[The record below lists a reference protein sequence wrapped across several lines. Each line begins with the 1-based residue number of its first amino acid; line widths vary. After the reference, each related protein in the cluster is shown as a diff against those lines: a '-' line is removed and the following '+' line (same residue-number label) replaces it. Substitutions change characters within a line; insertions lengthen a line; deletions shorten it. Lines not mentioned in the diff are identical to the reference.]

1 VQAAG
6 HSRADVHAR
15 ERVRPRSAIT
25 TTVQAGLIADEQ
37 LRTRLS
43 ANLSAF
49 SPQAVR
55 DPALRRAAV
64 ALVITP
70 GEDRSARFVITRRA
84 AGLRAHAGQWALPGG
99 RLEPE
104 EDATD
109 AALRELHEEVGLS
122 LQRTHAL
129 GRLDDYATRS
139 GFAITPVVFFNEAR
153 ASFRADPNEV
163 AAVYEVPLG
172 ALGRPAAP
180 RFSRIA
186 ESERPVI
193 QLPIEELGTAI
204 HAPTAA
210 ILFQLWEVAVQGR
223 STRVAHYEQP
233 LFAWR

>member
-1 VQAAG
+1 MAVEMIGRPAIR
-6 HSRADVHAR
+6 SEVH
-15 ERVRPRSAIT
+15 P
-25 TTVQAGLIADEQ
+25 GLVADEQ
-37 LRTRLS
+37 LRARLS
-43 ANLSAF
+43 ANLCVF
-49 SPQAVR
+49 SHQAVG

-64 ALVITP
+64 ALVVTAADD
-70 GEDRSARFVITRRA
+70 GSACFLITRRA

-99 RLEPE
+99 RLEPG

-122 LQRTHAL
+122 LQRTDAL

-139 GFAITPVVFFNEAR
+139 GFAITPVVFFRGTRAR
-153 ASFRADPNEV
+153 LRPDPSEV
-163 AAVYEVPLG
+163 AAVYEVPLA

-186 ESERPVI
+186 ESDRPVI